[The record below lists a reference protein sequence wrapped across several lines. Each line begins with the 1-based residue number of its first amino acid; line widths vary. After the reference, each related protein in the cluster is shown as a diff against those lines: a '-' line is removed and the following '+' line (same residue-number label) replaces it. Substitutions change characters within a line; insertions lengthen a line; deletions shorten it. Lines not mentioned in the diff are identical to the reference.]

1 MLKVAKAGIAEKLS
15 ANHRTVLL
23 AEDDP
28 SVRAFAIRC
37 LEATGYRVI
46 AAENGDE
53 ALDLIKTHIHID
65 LLFTDIMMPGRLC
78 GWGLAREARRM
89 FPDLPVVFASGYT
102 AEALIDGNTLPERSF
117 FLAKPYRVAALRSSL
132 EAAME
137 ASAPGGALKI
147 VTPGC
152 VAGDGVLWDGPPLR
166 RHRLRRW
173 CCF

>member
-1 MLKVAKAGIAEKLS
+1 MVKLATADKAENSS
-15 ANHRTVLL
+15 ATCRTVLL
-23 AEDDP
+23 VEDDP
-28 SVRAFAIRC
+28 LVRAFALRC
-37 LEATGYRVI
+37 LRASGYRVI
-46 AAENGDE
+46 TAENGDE
-53 ALDLIKTHIHID
+53 ALDLLKAQVRID

>member
-65 LLFTDIMMPGRLC
+65 LLFTDIMMPGKLC
-78 GWGLAREARRM
+78 GWGLARAARRM
-89 FPDLPVVFASGYT
+89 LPDLPVVFASGYT
-102 AEALIDGNTLPERSF
+102 GEALTAGENLPARSI
-117 FLAKPYRVAALRSSL
+117 FLAKPYRLAALRTSL
-132 EAAME
+132 KAAL
-137 ASAPGGALKI
+137 ATSAPA
-147 VTPGC
+147 
-152 VAGDGVLWDGPPLR
+152 VL
-166 RHRLRRW
+166 
-173 CCF
+173 